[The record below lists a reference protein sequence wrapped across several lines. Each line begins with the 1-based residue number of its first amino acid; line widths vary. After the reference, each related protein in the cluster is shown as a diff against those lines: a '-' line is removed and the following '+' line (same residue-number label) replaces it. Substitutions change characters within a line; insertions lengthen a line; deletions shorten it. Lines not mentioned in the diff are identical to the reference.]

1 MPSTI
6 SSFQVLVQAIILLHV
21 YNDYP
26 HFTSG
31 RIKAQ
36 SGLVTCHRIHSLE
49 ETKLGFKTTEALSAT
64 VTTRGVVTFGGVV
77 GNGLSEEITFEL
89 R

>member
-49 ETKLGFKTTEALSAT
+49 ETKLGFKTTEALLPGERALLPTWLYWFS
-64 VTTRGVVTFGGVV
+64 V
-77 GNGLSEEITFEL
+77 SC
-89 R
+89 